1 MKVSEFLSRL
11 AKLKSREDY
20 RIQRHIMEDED
31 CIAARDEIMGGRGV
45 HEAGHI
51 MGDFDDVVMLIHE
64 YGMPEDLEEILEN
77 YKLNGARN
85 KDRGAAT
92 RPMTTV
98 DFDKLW
104 GNDDEGV

>member
-1 MKVSEFLSRL
+1 MKVSEFLSLL
-11 AKLKSREDY
+11 AKLQTREDF

-31 CIAARDEIMGGRGV
+31 CIVARDEIIAGRGV
-45 HEAGHI
+45 HETGHI

-64 YGMPEDLEEILEN
+64 HGMPEDLEEILEN

-85 KDRGAAT
+85 KAKGTTT
-92 RPMTTV
+92 RPMTPL
-98 DFDKLW
+98 DFDRLW